1 MSFLQWFLLGNQ
13 AVVAVVLQPLAVQL
27 PAPAG
32 ELKQRSLGCRYV
44 HPDGYRH
51 AAHCL
56 VQAEAVCDDAELER
70 RWRAVLERHS
80 GSPRLWRAYLQFR

>member
-44 HPDGYRH
+44 HPDG
-51 AAHCL
+51 
-56 VQAEAVCDDAELER
+56 
-70 RWRAVLERHS
+70 
-80 GSPRLWRAYLQFR
+80 